1 MVADGQELTLDWGG
15 GIKILIKSKKR
26 ETVSSDFLS

>member
-1 MVADGQELTLDWGG
+1 MVADGQELKLNWG